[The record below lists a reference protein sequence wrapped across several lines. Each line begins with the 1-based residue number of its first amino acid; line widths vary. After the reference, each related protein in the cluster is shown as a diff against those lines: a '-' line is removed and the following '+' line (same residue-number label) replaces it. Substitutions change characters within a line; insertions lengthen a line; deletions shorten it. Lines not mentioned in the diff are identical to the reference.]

1 MNNIAIIPARS
12 GSKGLKDK
20 NIKILNGKPLL
31 AYSIEAAIDSKMFSA
46 IYVSTDSQ
54 VYADIAMKHGADVP
68 FLRPKELATDT
79 ASSWDVVVDALLRY
93 NELGKSFTTVTLLQP
108 TSPLRSAD
116 DIIRG
121 YRLLEEK
128 NANSVVAVCETDHSP
143 LWCNVLPE
151 NHSMSNFINKAISN
165 LPRQQLQQFYRI
177 NGALY
182 IVKASVLNSNAD
194 IYENNCYA
202 YIMPKYR
209 SIDIDSLLDFAFAE
223 TIITNPELMH
233 DS

>member
-1 MNNIAIIPARS
+1 
-12 GSKGLKDK
+12 
-20 NIKILNGKPLL
+20 
-31 AYSIEAAIDSKMFSA
+31 MFSA

-54 VYADIAMKHGADVP
+54 EYAEIAMKYGADVP
-68 FLRPKELATDT
+68 FLRPNELATDT
-79 ASSWDVVVDALLRY
+79 ASSWDVVVDALRRY
-93 NELGKSFTTVTLLQP
+93 SELGKHFTTVTLLQP

-121 YRLLEEK
+121 YRLLDDK

-151 NHSMSNFINKAISN
+151 NMSMSNFINKAISD

-182 IVKASVLNSNAD
+182 IVKTSTLNGNTD

-202 YIMPKYR
+202 YIMPKSR
-209 SIDIDSLLDFAFAE
+209 SIDIDSLLDFIFAE
-223 TIITNPELMH
+223 TILTNPELLH
-233 DS
+233 NS